1 MKLLIDNALSRH
13 VAASLREEGYDAVHV
28 RECGMG
34 DATDS
39 DIAAHAVA
47 EDRIVVSLDTDF
59 GTLLALRGDGEP
71 SVILF
76 RGAANQLPDVQM
88 GLLLANLPQLA
99 DRLSHGAVVIVE
111 ETRLRVRSLPIGD

>member
-1 MKLLIDNALSRH
+1 MKLLIDNALSRY

-28 RECGMG
+28 RDCGMA

-39 DIAAHAVA
+39 DIAPPSLH
-47 EDRIVVSLDTDF
+47 EYRLLVSPDTDF
-59 GTLLALRGDGEP
+59 CTMLARRGDGEP
-71 SVILF
+71 CIILF
-76 RGAANQLPDVQM
+76 RGGANQLPDVQM

-99 DRLSHGAVVIVE
+99 DRLAHGAVVIVE